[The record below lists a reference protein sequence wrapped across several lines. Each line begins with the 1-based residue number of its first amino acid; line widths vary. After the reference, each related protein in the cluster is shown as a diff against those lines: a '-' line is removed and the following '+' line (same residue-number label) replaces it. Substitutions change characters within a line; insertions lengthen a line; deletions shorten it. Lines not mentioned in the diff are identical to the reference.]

1 MTLTARAPAG
11 SPPLAPATLRLL
23 TDAGRPATVLR
34 VPGVGTYRTDPDT
47 VAAEFTPA
55 PRFTGR
61 RTVGYRVQD
70 VDGEVLE
77 SSFTVSVRALRVTV
91 GRDDIPSGGT
101 ARVPVAGVPA
111 GAEVTAPSRVP
122 GALSVGY
129 GRGRLTVVSVPG
141 FSGRIRVPVTV
152 TNGTASITRAGL
164 VLVRPGLPGGPEHRV
179 LPGGRTLVTWHRS
192 PSAPP
197 RAFRVT
203 LGCRPACRT
212 AAESCTLPAVAGPG
226 TAISMVAVGGDD
238 VASAAVRSRYEPAG
252 CAPVGAVYFDV
263 DSAALDAD
271 SRARLGRLARELARG
286 GFNRACLA
294 GHTDSSAG
302 GAYNLALSERR
313 VDAVARYLLDRVR
326 GVAFTTSHVG
336 EREPVESNDTP
347 AGKAANRRVEIGVR

>member
-1 MTLTARAPAG
+1 
-11 SPPLAPATLRLL
+11 
-23 TDAGRPATVLR
+23 
-34 VPGVGTYRTDPDT
+34 

-77 SSFTVSVRALRVTV
+77 SSFTVTVRPLRITV

-101 ARVPVAGVPA
+101 AHVPVAGVPA
-111 GAEVTAPSRVP
+111 GAEVSVPTRVA
-122 GALSVGY
+122 GALSAGY
-129 GRGRLTVVSVPG
+129 ASGRVRVVSVPG
-141 FSGRIRVPVTV
+141 FSGRIPVPVTV
-152 TNGTASITRAGL
+152 TNGTASVTRAGL
-164 VLVRPGLPGGPEHRV
+164 VLVRPGPAGGPEHRV

-203 LGCRPACRT
+203 LGGRVACRT
-212 AAESCTLPAVAGPG
+212 AAQSCTLPVVAGPR
-226 TAISMVAVGGDD
+226 TAIAVIAIGGDD
-238 VASAAVRSRYEPAG
+238 VPSAAVRSRYAPAG

-263 DSAALDAD
+263 GSAALDAG
-271 SRARLGRLARELARG
+271 SRATLGRLARGLARG
-286 GFNRACLA
+286 GFTRACLV

-313 VDAVARYLLDRVR
+313 VAAVARYLHDRVR
-326 GVAFTTSHVG
+326 DVAFTTSHVG
-336 EREPVESNDTP
+336 EQDPAESNSTP